1 MIKYKI
7 LGNGGAFDYNQCNSS
22 FLIGQ
27 NEEYLLFDCGY
38 SVFAEL
44 RKQDADINI
53 NLDLKKLTT
62 VYISHMD
69 DDHIG
74 SLKALIYY
82 QYFINNIK
90 IQVTCHSNLIPSLLE
105 YLSDINYSMVD
116 GINTETDIVRVNNIP
131 SWNKLRLNKTPT
143 NHGKPC
149 FGLVIESKDS
159 ALFITGDTKAT
170 TKIRHI
176 IDNLHNSYPKV
187 KVFHDYSN
195 WDCEP
200 SQVHACLTDIT
211 ELYSDTTRSR
221 YTKYH
226 TGEPFNSNWQII

>member
-1 MIKYKI
+1 MVKFKQ

-22 FLIGQ
+22 FLIEQ

-44 RKQDADINI
+44 RKQDADMNI

-69 DDHIG
+69 DDHMG

-82 QYFINNIK
+82 QYFVNGI
-90 IQVTCHSNLIPSLLE
+90 VTEVIGHPDVLELLE
-105 YLSDINYSMVD
+105 AYLSDMNYSMQIGV
-116 GINTETDIVRVNNIP
+116 NTSTTIVKLSPKITLGELKLAFTDTV
-131 SWNKLRLNKTPT
+131 
-143 NHGKPC
+143 HGKPC
-149 FGLVIESKDS
+149 FGLVVESKDS

-200 SQVHACLTDIT
+200 SQVHACLTDTT

-226 TGEPFNSNWQII
+226 TGESFNNNWQTI